1 MASNGDSRGGLLTAG
16 GALSIVA
23 GAFKVI
29 GGGIMVALVT
39 LGIPLRLWLS
49 SFLPDILGGWVGFE
63 HHWAVFPIWLTII
76 GGLLLVLG
84 IVAVLGGVSA
94 IRRKSFG
101 LSLAGAI
108 CALIPLNLLGLL
120 AVIFVALG
128 KREFGARD

>member
-1 MASNGDSRGGLLTAG
+1 MASNGNSRSGLLTAG
-16 GALSIVA
+16 GVLSIVE

-29 GGGIMVALVT
+29 GGGVMVALVS
-39 LGIPLRLWLS
+39 LGLPLRLWLS
-49 SFLPDILGGWVGFE
+49 SFLPDIAGRWLE
-63 HHWAVFPIWLTII
+63 HGWAVVPIWLTII

-84 IVAVLGGVSA
+84 IIAIVGGASA

-120 AVIFVALG
+120 AVIFVSLR
-128 KREFGARD
+128 KREFETED